1 MNLDSFS
8 TIQIE
13 SEDVRLSTLL
23 FVDDEPNI
31 LSSLRRLFRSGGYR
45 VLTADSAAAGL
56 QILQTEVVDVV
67 VSDMRMPVMDGA
79 KFLEQV
85 REQWPDTVRML
96 LTGYSDIQSILE
108 AINRGEIYRYI
119 TKPWDD
125 NDIVLVIKHAF
136 ERKELEKE
144 KRRLELLAKRQNEE
158 LKALNA
164 SLELKVR
171 ERTADL
177 IKEREAVLAVNEK
190 LKVNFVTSIKVFS
203 GLIEMRGG
211 NLAGHS
217 RRVADLARKLALKMG
232 MLPADIQNVFIAGM
246 LVDIGKMGLSDTLL
260 SKPSR
265 SMSQD
270 EQTIFRQHP
279 ENAERLLMPL
289 DDLQLTARILRSH
302 TERYDGEGFPDHM
315 AGSQIPMGS
324 RILALAN
331 DFENLQMG
339 AVVSKK
345 LTQDEARTV
354 ILDNAGTRY
363 DPAVVEAFRQLFNET
378 LVEESKHEISMTSL
392 VLKPGMVL
400 SRDLITKDGL
410 LLLSVDHVLDGPLIK
425 QIVDF
430 DNAHGKSLV
439 IWVKRT
445 GGVR

>member
-1 MNLDSFS
+1 MDSFLS
-8 TIQIE
+8 IQIE
-13 SEDVRLSTLL
+13 PEEVRLSTLL

-31 LSSLRRLFRSGGYR
+31 LSSLRRLFRSKGYR
-45 VLTADSAAAGL
+45 VLTAESAAAGL
-56 QILQTEVVDVV
+56 EILQSESVDVV

-79 KFLEQV
+79 KFLEKV
-85 REQWPDTVRML
+85 REQWPDTIRML
-96 LTGYSDIQSILE
+96 LTGYSDIQSILQ

-125 NDIVLVIKHAF
+125 NDIMLVIKHAF

-144 KRRLELLAKRQNEE
+144 KLRLEVLARRQNEE
-158 LKALNA
+158 LKILNA
-164 SLELKVR
+164 SLEMKVM
-171 ERTADL
+171 ERTEEL
-177 IKEREAVLAVNEK
+177 VKEREAVLAVNEK

-232 MLPADIQNVFIAGM
+232 MLPADVQNVFIAGM

-265 SMSQD
+265 TMTQD
-270 EQTIFRQHP
+270 EMSIFRQHP

-289 DDLQLTARILRSH
+289 ADLQLTARILRSH
-302 TERYDGEGFPDHM
+302 TERHDGEGFPDRI

-345 LTQDEARTV
+345 LTHEEAKGV

-363 DPAVVEAFRQLFNET
+363 DPVVVEAFRQLFNES
-378 LVEESKHEISMTSL
+378 LVEDNANEACLTSHS
-392 VLKPGMVL
+392 LKPGMVL
-400 SRDLITKDGL
+400 SRDLISKEGL
-410 LLLSVDHVLDGPLIK
+410 LLLSADHVLDGPLIK
-425 QIVDF
+425 QILDF
-430 DNAHGKSLV
+430 DGAHGKNLS

-445 GGVR
+445 GGVK